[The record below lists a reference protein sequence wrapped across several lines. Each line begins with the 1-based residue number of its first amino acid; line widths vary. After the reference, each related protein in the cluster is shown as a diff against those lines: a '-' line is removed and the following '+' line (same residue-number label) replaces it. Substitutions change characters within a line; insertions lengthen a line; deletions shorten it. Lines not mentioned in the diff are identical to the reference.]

1 MLKGIR
7 VIDFSQYLPGPFAT
21 LRLTEMGA
29 EVIKVE
35 SPDGDPGRFPLQED
49 GSPRLTFLANNR
61 NKKSIVLN
69 LKEEADQRIALE
81 LIREADVVI
90 ESFRPGVMKRLGID
104 YEEVRKINPSVIYCS
119 LSGYGQKGCM
129 HQLGSHDINYM
140 ALSGLLAQMKDDQ
153 GKPVQPSMTFADLI
167 GGISANESILAALVQ
182 RGRTGK
188 GAYLDISITDAATT
202 LMTNHVII
210 ESSTG
215 EQHGLSKIHKK
226 HVCYFIYE
234 TKDNRFVTLGALE
247 PKFWNNFCLALN
259 KPEWIAAHFSSP
271 TADNPFFLEI
281 QELFLSRTFD
291 EWTQFSFEIDCCMA
305 PILETGEVWQHPYIK
320 ERNLVQEKDGVRFAA
335 TRYIPGGSSLDT
347 YSSAPKHGEHIK
359 EISLI
364 SKTLL

>member
-1 MLKGIR
+1 MLKDIR

-21 LRLTEMGA
+21 LRLTELGA

-35 SPDGDPGRFPLQED
+35 SPDGDPGRYPLQAD
-49 GSPRLTFLANNR
+49 GSPRITFLANNR
-61 NKKSIVLN
+61 NKKSVVLN
-69 LKEEADQRIALE
+69 LKEEADQLSALE

-104 YEEVRKINPSVIYCS
+104 YENVMKINPSVVYCS

-153 GKPVQPSMTFADLI
+153 GKPIQPSMTFADLI
-167 GGISANESILAALVQ
+167 GGISANESILAALVH
-182 RGRTGK
+182 REKTGK

-202 LMTNHVII
+202 LMTNHVIV

-234 TKDNRFVTLGALE
+234 TKDNRFISLGALE
-247 PKFWNNFCLALN
+247 PKFWNNFCMALN
-259 KPEWIAAHFSSP
+259 KPEWINTHFSAP
-271 TADNPFFLEI
+271 TADNPVFLEI
-281 QELFLSRTFD
+281 QELFLSRTFE
-291 EWTQFSFEIDCCMA
+291 EWTKFSLEVDCCMA

-320 ERNLVQEKDGVRFAA
+320 ERGLVQEKEGLRVAA
-335 TRYIPGGSSLDT
+335 TRYIEDGSSLDT
-347 YSSAPKHGEHIK
+347 YSPAPKHGEHQK
-359 EISLI
+359 EISILQEHHR
-364 SKTLL
+364 